1 MKIKFKSILILL
13 NRKMEINDYSNYL
26 IYDDGR
32 VYSKNRKRFLI
43 PCLRKNYLRV
53 GLSNSENRKW
63 FLVHRLVALHYI
75 PNPNNYPEVDHIDM
89 DKSNNNLNNL
99 QWATSKMNKVNRK
112 EVTNT
117 GEKYITL
124 NKQKNR
130 NYTRFHI
137 KINGKNIYLNC
148 RTHTLQDAIN
158 LRDCLLG

>member
-1 MKIKFKSILILL
+1 
-13 NRKMEINDYSNYL
+13 MEINGYPNYL
-26 IYDDGR
+26 IYYDGR
-32 VYSKNRKRFLI
+32 VYSNNQRKGFLKNDVGKKGY
-43 PCLRKNYLRV
+43 CRV
-53 GLSNSENRKW
+53 GLSNSENRKK
-63 FLVHRLVALHYI
+63 FLVHRLVAQHYI

-99 QWATSKMNKVNRK
+99 QWVTSKMNKANRK

-117 GEKYITL
+117 GERYITL

-158 LRDCLLG
+158 LRDSLLG